1 MNNFKQYLYILLI
14 AFSISFTLILILL
27 PLLKKIKAG
36 QYILGYVE
44 EHKYKSGTPTM
55 GGFAFII
62 AVIISC
68 IIFIGINDRE
78 VNVCLAVGFSY
89 MIVGFLDDFIKIKF
103 KQNLGLKSY
112 QKILFQFAIGIIAS
126 IFAYKNGFT
135 EILIPFFDMVI
146 DLKIFYIPIAT
157 LVFVFI
163 TNSVNLT
170 DGLDGLA
177 GGVTFI
183 YFLFIAIIILIQNSL
198 FYSND
203 NYSML
208 SFAICGSLLAFLAF
222 NTNKAKIFMGDT
234 GSLAL
239 GGLVASISILSG
251 NMLFI
256 PILGIM
262 YVLSSIS
269 VILQVLY
276 YKKTKKRIFLMA
288 PLHHHFQH
296 KGWTEA
302 KISYVYS
309 LITALCGIICLLS
322 VI

>member
-1 MNNFKQYLYILLI
+1 MSNLKQYLIILLT
-14 AFSISFTLILILL
+14 AFLVSFVFLLILL

-36 QYILGYVE
+36 QYILGYVK

-55 GGFAFII
+55 GGLAFITASI
-62 AVIISC
+62 LIYL
-68 IIFIGINDRE
+68 IFVGINDRE
-78 VNVCLAVGFSY
+78 VNVCIAVGFAY

-103 KQNLGLKSY
+103 KHNQGLKSY
-112 QKILFQFAIGIIAS
+112 QKITFQFLIGLIAS
-126 IFAYKNGFT
+126 VFAYNNGFT
-135 EILIPFFDMVI
+135 EIFIPFFDTSI
-146 DLKIFYIPIAT
+146 DLNIFYIPIAT
-157 LVFVFI
+157 LVFIAI

-177 GGVTFI
+177 GSVSFV
-183 YFLFIAIIILIQNSL
+183 YFLFMALIILLQNSI

-208 SFAICGSLLAFLAF
+208 SLAICGSLLAFLIF

-302 KISYVYS
+302 KISYIYTV
-309 LITALCGIICLLS
+309 ITVLSGIICLLS